1 MHDLKM
7 MIGGEEN
14 ESVSRQRTE
23 VIDPATGRPTGSVPR
38 GNEADVDAAVRSARA
53 AFKTWSRL
61 TPGERSGILM
71 RFADRLETRAQE
83 IADLET
89 RQTGK
94 PLKLSLHS
102 DVPFAHDNLRFMAAQ
117 ARLLEGSAAG
127 EYTTGMTSLLRREPI
142 GVVGS
147 IAPWNYPYL
156 MAAWKIGP
164 ALAAGNTVVLKP
176 ASITPLTALV
186 LAKEALEA
194 GLPPGALNVVTGPGD
209 VVGGALCRH
218 PGVDMISLTGD
229 TATGSKVME
238 QAAPTVKRLHLELGG
253 KAPFIV
259 FEDADLAAAI
269 QGAVVGGFVN
279 CGQDCTAATRLYVH
293 QDRFDDFLEGFL
305 ATVRT
310 LRVGDPRH
318 TSTDMGPLASEA
330 QRERV
335 SGFVARAKSARM
347 EILAGG
353 RRIDGPGFFYEP
365 TLVLG
370 ANHDDEIVQK
380 EIFGPVVV
388 VLPFKNEEEVLALAN
403 GVDYGLAASIW
414 TRDVFRA
421 LRAARELQFGEVW
434 INDHLPLAS
443 EMPHGGVK
451 RSGFG
456 SDLSRHSFEEYTT
469 LKHVMADLTGAVV
482 KPWHSTV
489 FGGND

>member
-1 MHDLKM
+1 MHDFKM

-23 VIDPATGRPTGSVPR
+23 VLDPATGRPTGSVPR
-38 GNEADVDAAVRSARA
+38 GNEADVDTAVRSARA

-71 RFADRLETRAQE
+71 RFADRLEARAQE

-127 EYTTGMTSLLRREPI
+127 EYTTGMTSLLRREPV
-142 GVVGS
+142 GVIGS

-176 ASITPLTALV
+176 ASITPLTALIM
-186 LAKEALEA
+186 AQEALEA
-194 GLPPGALNVVTGPGD
+194 GLPPGALNVVTGPGE

-229 TATGSKVME
+229 TATGARVME

-310 LRVGDPRH
+310 LRV
-318 TSTDMGPLASEA
+318 
-330 QRERV
+330 
-335 SGFVARAKSARM
+335 SA
-347 EILAGG
+347 
-353 RRIDGPGFFYEP
+353 
-365 TLVLG
+365 
-370 ANHDDEIVQK
+370 
-380 EIFGPVVV
+380 
-388 VLPFKNEEEVLALAN
+388 
-403 GVDYGLAASIW
+403 
-414 TRDVFRA
+414 FRA
-421 LRAARELQFGEVW
+421 TPPPTWGRSCPRRSASGLRGSSRGRSRPAWRSWRGAA
-434 INDHLPLAS
+434 
-443 EMPHGGVK
+443 
-451 RSGFG
+451 G
-456 SDLSRHSFEEYTT
+456 STAPGSSTSR
-469 LKHVMADLTGAVV
+469 
-482 KPWHSTV
+482 P
-489 FGGND
+489 

>member
-1 MHDLKM
+1 M
-7 MIGGEEN
+7 
-14 ESVSRQRTE
+14 
-23 VIDPATGRPTGSVPR
+23 
-38 GNEADVDAAVRSARA
+38 
-53 AFKTWSRL
+53 
-61 TPGERSGILM
+61 
-71 RFADRLETRAQE
+71 
-83 IADLET
+83 
-89 RQTGK
+89 
-94 PLKLSLHS
+94 
-102 DVPFAHDNLRFMAAQ
+102 
-117 ARLLEGSAAG
+117 
-127 EYTTGMTSLLRREPI
+127 
-142 GVVGS
+142 
-147 IAPWNYPYL
+147 
-156 MAAWKIGP
+156 
-164 ALAAGNTVVLKP
+164 
-176 ASITPLTALV
+176 
-186 LAKEALEA
+186 AKEALEA